1 MKKIGLVSFALAI
14 AMQSHALSVK
24 PAYTVMGN
32 DTTVQIFLY
41 SPDSRQ
47 GLHAAYMGDDECWHE
62 IGKLLDSDYGPW
74 GSDKKMFHPFV
85 TKANDGTWRALW
97 GVNDK
102 APAFAVAYS
111 EDLLI
116 WRPQDYPVL
125 REKGVSE
132 PVAYEMQDG
141 TWDVYVKTKEG
152 KRYLHGDQQMR
163 HFEEDSLMVTADD
176 ILWDR
181 DTATVNGKCYQG
193 NEFDI
198 PLLHLNY
205 LASELQARDMQN
217 EADTKALPL
226 VFMDNAGKPVT
237 SPVFATLDVDFNHTK
252 QISDRL
258 YGIFFED
265 ISYGADGGL
274 WAEMIQNGD
283 FEYNKDDRKKVWN
296 ATTAWKP
303 ELKIDTKQPLSR
315 NNPHY
320 AVLSK
325 APVYNYGWDGIE
337 IKRGAQ
343 YTISFYAR
351 NIDANSKR
359 EKLRI
364 ALLNGNH
371 EVITDAK
378 FKVENHQWSYYQAIF
393 NIEDKPKKNIS
404 LDKVF
409 LAIIPDEKAKGEI
422 AIDMVS
428 LVPQD
433 TYKGHGLRKDL
444 AETIAELQPKF
455 VRFPGGCMLHG
466 DGLGNIYHWKES
478 IGKYQDRKPAP
489 NIWRYHQT
497 KRMGFYEYFQW
508 CEDMGAEPLP
518 VLAAGV
524 PCQNSQAN
532 EDGLAGQQNG
542 IPMSQMPAYV
552 QDVLDLIEWA
562 NGDANTSNWAKMRAE
577 AGHPAPFNLKMIGI
591 GNEDLISTVFEE
603 RYLMIS
609 RAVKAKYPDMEV
621 IGTVGP
627 FHYPSS
633 DYIEGWKI
641 AKREKFKDSKGN
653 VANLFSAVDE
663 HYYEQPSW
671 FLNHQNYYDDYD
683 RKASKVYLGEY
694 ASRGKDEKDNA
705 LAEALHLTN
714 IERNG
719 DVVEMASYAPMLCK
733 VGHSN
738 WQPDMIY
745 FTNRD
750 VKTTLNYQV
759 QKDFSTHSGDIYVE
773 SKLNIDEALKKYV
786 GISVVKNSKSNKTW
800 LRVVNILSQPLNL
813 KIGEKTIIV
822 NARDWKVIEL

>member
-1 MKKIGLVSFALAI
+1 MKKIGLVTFALAI

-141 TWDVYVKTKEG
+141 TWDVYVKTREG

-226 VFMDNAGKPVT
+226 VFMDNAGKSVT

-378 FKVENHQWSYYQAIF
+378 FKVENYQWSYYQAIF
-393 NIEDKPKKNIS
+393 NIEDKSKKNIS

-444 AETIAELQPKF
+444 AETIAELHPKF

-562 NGDANTSNWAKMRAE
+562 NGDANTSYWAKMRAE

-694 ASRGKDEKDNA
+694 ASRGKDERDNA

-719 DVVEMASYAPMLCK
+719 DVVEMTSYAPMLCK

-813 KIGEKTIIV
+813 KIGEKTIMV

>member
-1 MKKIGLVSFALAI
+1 MKKIGLVTFALAL
-14 AMQSHALSVK
+14 AMQSQALSVK

-32 DTTVQIFLY
+32 DTTVQLFLY

-47 GLHAAYMGDDECWHE
+47 GLHAAYMGEDECWHE

-141 TWDVYVKTKEG
+141 TWDVYVKTRAG

-181 DTATVNGKCYQG
+181 DTATINGKCYQG
-193 NEFDI
+193 NEFDV
-198 PLLHLNY
+198 PLLHLYY
-205 LASELQARDMQN
+205 LTSELQARDMQN
-217 EADTKALPL
+217 EADAKALPL
-226 VFMDNAGKPVT
+226 VFMDNAGKSVT

-283 FEYNKDDRKKVWN
+283 FEYNKDDRKKAWN

-444 AETIAELQPKF
+444 AETIAELHPKF

-542 IPMSQMPAYV
+542 IPMSQMSAYV

-562 NGDANTSNWAKMRAE
+562 NGDANTSKWAKMRAE

-609 RAVKAKYPDMEV
+609 RAVKEKYPDMEV

-683 RKASKVYLGEY
+683 RMAPKVYLGEY

-719 DVVEMASYAPMLCK
+719 DVVEMTSYAPMLCK

-745 FTNRD
+745 FTNKD

-773 SKLNIDEALKKYV
+773 STLNIDETLKKYV

-813 KIGEKTIIV
+813 KIGEKTIMV

>member
-1 MKKIGLVSFALAI
+1 MKKIGLVTFAL

-141 TWDVYVKTKEG
+141 TWDVYVKTREG

-226 VFMDNAGKPVT
+226 VFMDNAGKSVT

-315 NNPHY
+315 NNSHY

-393 NIEDKPKKNIS
+393 NIEDKSKKNIS

-444 AETIAELQPKF
+444 AETIAELHPKF

-562 NGDANTSNWAKMRAE
+562 NGDANTSYWAKMRAE

-694 ASRGKDEKDNA
+694 ASRGKDERDNA

-719 DVVEMASYAPMLCK
+719 DVVEMTSYAPMLCK

-813 KIGEKTIIV
+813 KIGEKTIMV